1 MTDAPKVSVIV
12 PVYNGAATLDACIRS
27 LLTIDYPAEHR
38 ELIFVDNAST
48 DRTAEILRSYG
59 ANISVSFEAKRG
71 PAAARN
77 CGLRKARHEIVA
89 MTDADCTVDR
99 SWLRRLVEP
108 LNDPGVGLVGGT
120 ILSKRPCNAIQL
132 FGERIHDHRSAIEVW
147 QPPYI
152 ITMNWASRKS
162 ALRDVGVFD
171 ENFMRCEDVDLAY
184 RVFQAGFRIV
194 FAPNAIVY
202 HQNESTYSK
211 LFHEGYLH
219 GYYSVQALKKHRML
233 LQHFGHRRFQIESYA
248 ALFTSFK
255 ASLSSPRSAQ
265 ARCEFIFNSGKKIG
279 KLRGSLRFGYLDL

>member
-1 MTDAPKVSVIV
+1 
-12 PVYNGAATLDACIRS
+12 
-27 LLTIDYPAEHR
+27 
-38 ELIFVDNAST
+38 
-48 DRTAEILRSYG
+48 
-59 ANISVSFEAKRG
+59 
-71 PAAARN
+71 
-77 CGLRKARHEIVA
+77 
-89 MTDADCTVDR
+89 
-99 SWLRRLVEP
+99 
-108 LNDPGVGLVGGT
+108 
-120 ILSKRPCNAIQL
+120 L
-132 FGERIHDHRSAIEVW
+132 FGETIHDHRNAIEVW
-147 QPPYI
+147 QPPYV

-162 ALRDVGVFD
+162 VLTQVGYFD

-184 RVFQAGFRIV
+184 RVFQAGLRIV

-219 GYYSVQALKKHRML
+219 GYYSVQALKKHRTL